1 MNDLPPDSKDL
12 QDTEAQVRRAL
23 GLNDRP
29 AGQPQRSQATF
40 PSNDSY
46 QPKRR
51 TFVRDGD
58 VPVTV
63 VRHANATANADAGQL
78 EAARTAMRSLAA
90 AKERAERV
98 LVDAQAH
105 IRDLQTKLGHERLA
119 RDEAAQRVDGAQRSA
134 EQAVQT
140 LRSELAIEKLGRE
153 RAEQALRDAQATI
166 SELTEK
172 LHAARQSRER
182 VRPLEPTPAVPVE
195 RKGKPGR
202 PPRVGVV
209 QAKPPAGPRQRTAKP
224 VKWWLG
230 ER

>member
-1 MNDLPPDSKDL
+1 MNDMPPDSKDL

-29 AGQPQRSQATF
+29 AAQPQRAQATF

-46 QPKRR
+46 QTKRR

-63 VRHANATANADAGQL
+63 VRHANADSGQL

-90 AKERAERV
+90 AKERAERL

-119 RDEAAQRVDGAQRSA
+119 RDEATQRADGAQRTA
-134 EQAVQT
+134 EQALQA

-153 RAEQALRDAQATI
+153 RAEQSLRDAQATI

-172 LHAARQSRER
+172 LHAARQSGER
-182 VRPLEPTPAVPVE
+182 VRPVEPKPAAAVE
-195 RKGKPGR
+195 RTGKVGR
-202 PPRVGVV
+202 PPRVGVKV
-209 QAKPPAGPRQRTAKP
+209 KPPAGPRQRAAKP